1 MKPEIVRTKSFA
13 EDVAV
18 FIASSAEEA
27 IDERG
32 CFRVALSG
40 GNTPRQVYQALALAD
55 AHWSKWIVTFGDERC
70 VPPDDPQ
77 SNYRM
82 VSESLLL
89 VASPREVFRMQGEA
103 VPEEAAVQY
112 EQTLKSLASRFGEQR
127 YIHDLVLLGLGDDG
141 HTASLFPGTAA
152 LSEEVRNVV
161 SNFVPKFNT
170 HRLTFTYPLINASRR
185 VAFLV
190 NDSKKEPIIAKVLE
204 GGHGLPAEG
213 VKPVNGELVWFI
225 GQSGARH

>member
-13 EDVAV
+13 EDAAA

-40 GNTPRQVYQALALAD
+40 GNTPRQVYQALALKEC
-55 AHWSKWIVTFGDERC
+55 HWSKWMITFGDERC

-77 SNYRM
+77 SNHRM

-103 VPEEAAVQY
+103 VPDEAAAQY
-112 EQTLKSLASRFGEQR
+112 EETLRALASRFGEQR

-141 HTASLFPGTAA
+141 HTASLFPSTAA
-152 LSEEVRNVV
+152 LSEKNRNVV
-161 SNFVPKFNT
+161 ANFVPKFNT
-170 HRLTFTYPLINASRR
+170 HRLTFTYPLINASHR

-190 NDSKKEPIIAKVLE
+190 NDPKKEPIIEKVLE
-204 GGHGLPAEG
+204 GGHGFPAEG